1 MESNIAITGLAAL
14 AHEGRLAVF
23 RGLVQAGPEGL
34 AAGDIARRLG
44 VPANT
49 LSAQLTILGGANLVS
64 RQRKGRSIIYAAR
77 LDTLNQ
83 LVLHLIEDCCE
94 GRDEVCAPILDALQA
109 TRC

>member
-1 MESNIAITGLAAL
+1 MESNIVIQGLAAL

-23 RGLVQAGPEGL
+23 RALVRGGQQGL
-34 AAGDIARRLG
+34 AAGEIARQLAL
-44 VPANT
+44 PANT
-49 LSAQLTILGGANLVS
+49 LSAQLAILSAAGLVN
-64 RQRKGRSIIYAAR
+64 RQRDGRSIIYTAR